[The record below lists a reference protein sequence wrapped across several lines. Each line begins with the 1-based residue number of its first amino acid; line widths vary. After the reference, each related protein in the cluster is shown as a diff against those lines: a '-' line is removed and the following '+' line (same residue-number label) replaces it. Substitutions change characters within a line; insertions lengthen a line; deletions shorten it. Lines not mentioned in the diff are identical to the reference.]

1 MKVPLLDLRPQMAPL
16 EEEIKAAVGEV
27 IASTQYILGPKVEA
41 FEAELSEYL
50 GGAHVVGV
58 SSGTDALLVSLMA
71 LGIGHG
77 DLVLTT
83 PYTFFATAGVI
94 VRVGARPVFI
104 DIDPETF
111 NLCPEAL
118 RRWRGDHPDKL
129 HQVKAVMPVHLYGQC
144 ADMAPILGVAA
155 QHGWTVV
162 EDAAQAIGAHYPVDG
177 TRKPAAT
184 LGELGCL
191 SFFPSKNLGCIGDA
205 GAVATRDEE
214 VAARLRQF
222 RMHGENP
229 RYHHACIGGNFR
241 IDPIQC
247 AALSV
252 KLPHLDGWNAARRE
266 HARYY
271 DGAFADTA
279 ITTPKIAYTREDHVY
294 NQYVIMTPGRREELR
309 AHLLANGVGHNV
321 YYPLSLHQQECFKDL
336 GYRAG
341 DFPASEDAAAR
352 SLALPVYPELTEEM
366 QAYVV
371 EQVLAFYA

>member
-71 LGIGHG
+71 LGVGHG

-155 QHGWTVV
+155 QH
-162 EDAAQAIGAHYPVDG
+162 
-177 TRKPAAT
+177 
-184 LGELGCL
+184 
-191 SFFPSKNLGCIGDA
+191 
-205 GAVATRDEE
+205 
-214 VAARLRQF
+214 
-222 RMHGENP
+222 
-229 RYHHACIGGNFR
+229 
-241 IDPIQC
+241 
-247 AALSV
+247 
-252 KLPHLDGWNAARRE
+252 
-266 HARYY
+266 RYY
-271 DGAFADTA
+271 VRPLERLLGSRRA
-279 ITTPKIAYTREDHVY
+279 
-294 NQYVIMTPGRREELR
+294 PGPFSR
-309 AHLLANGVGHNV
+309 A
-321 YYPLSLHQQECFKDL
+321 
-336 GYRAG
+336 
-341 DFPASEDAAAR
+341 
-352 SLALPVYPELTEEM
+352 
-366 QAYVV
+366 
-371 EQVLAFYA
+371 